1 MAGHT
6 KSGMLL
12 RVEIASFRDETDPL
26 EAMMNAIV
34 VYESMY
40 GNTRA
45 VAEAIAEGLGGA
57 RVLARSATPGTP
69 CLHRT

>member
-1 MAGHT
+1 
-6 KSGMLL
+6 MLL

-34 VYESMY
+34 AYESMY

-45 VAEAIAEGLGGA
+45 VTEAIAE
-57 RVLARSATPGTP
+57 
-69 CLHRT
+69 